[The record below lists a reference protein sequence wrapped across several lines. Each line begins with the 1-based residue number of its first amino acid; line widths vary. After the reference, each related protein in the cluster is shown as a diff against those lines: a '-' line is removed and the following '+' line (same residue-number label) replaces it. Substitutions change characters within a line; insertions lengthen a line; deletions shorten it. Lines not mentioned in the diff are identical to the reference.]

1 METALRVG
9 AIVGGGETFCPCLG
23 HLLNAKTQEQKNR
36 STDEQMNSRTEEPKN
51 QEPKKIQRVN
61 IQRKNTKF

>member
-23 HLLNAKTQEQKNR
+23 HLLNAKTQEPKNRRTEEQKNR
-36 STDEQMNSRTEEPKN
+36 RTEGQKD
-51 QEPKKIQRVN
+51 R
-61 IQRKNTKF
+61 